1 MFYFITISFH
11 VFSSPFLLFFFL
23 KIWSLKEHLHPCPS
37 CFFFLQWS
45 SLPATAMHTDLP
57 HESMMAGWPRP
68 SASSKVNGN
77 FFAYGAHSF
86 FLGILD
92 GFVVVIAR
100 TIRLESLNRFSV
112 RRNDGWLL
120 LELLQQLPHLVPFR
134 SCSAFHLHW
143 HELNMLVFAQKR
155 VPVILWWSAFS
166 FLMS

>member
-1 MFYFITISFH
+1 MH
-11 VFSSPFLLFFFL
+11 FFL
-23 KIWSLKEHLHPCPS
+23 SNGAPYSHAC
-37 CFFFLQWS
+37 
-45 SLPATAMHTDLP
+45 TGLP

-77 FFAYGAHSF
+77 FFAYGVHSF

-92 GFVVVIAR
+92 GFVLVIAR

-120 LELLQQLPHLVPFR
+120 ELLRQLPHLFPVVLPVVVPFL

-155 VPVILWWSAFS
+155 VVPVILWCYKVSILVS
-166 FLMS
+166 